1 MNLYPSFHDYI
12 NARSSLRYY
21 WYWNYRLNN
30 LNFYNFLTELLFTN
44 PNSFLCSKAR
54 DRFID
59 DVEYIMTTYSINF
72 PESICYREI
81 AIGAV
86 LEVLLK
92 GE

>member
-1 MNLYPSFHDYI
+1 MNLYPNFHDYI

-21 WYWNYRLNN
+21 WDRACLGN
-30 LNFYNFLTELLFTN
+30 LNFDNFLTELLFTN
-44 PNSFLCSKAR
+44 SNGFFCSKAR

-81 AIGAV
+81 AIGV
-86 LEVLLK
+86 TLEELLK